1 MIRGP
6 QCRRVGVVLVATAWV
21 PAFLVAGCSQPA
33 PAIGLSNNRLGPL
46 TIAVAPALNFSGSAD
61 LDLNAVADIMA
72 SELDAVAGV
81 EVIPVSRVLA
91 VLAQQ
96 GRREVASP
104 AHARQIVEHLG
115 ADAILI
121 FAVTEYDPYHPPV
134 VGITAQL
141 YGVRRVDAAGGLDPV
156 RISRQARPTPATATA
171 GEAFGPLAQ
180 SERVFDASHDF
191 IGEDV
196 KAFARQRDRGA
207 GPFGWRIYL
216 VSQRHYL
223 RYCCQRTIQRL
234 FEPPPGLASAG
245 GTQDLE
251 EGHR

>member
-1 MIRGP
+1 MIPRPECG
-6 QCRRVGVVLVATAWV
+6 RVGIALAAAAW
-21 PAFLVAGCSQPA
+21 ALASFVAGCSQP
-33 PAIGLSNNRLGPL
+33 PQRLGLANERVGPL
-46 TIAVAPALNFSGSAD
+46 TIAVAPALNFSGSSEFD
-61 LDLNAVADIMA
+61 PNAVADIMA
-72 SELDAVAGV
+72 SELGSVAGV

-134 VGITAQL
+134 VGIAAQL

-156 RISRQARPTPATATA
+156 RISRQACPTAAAATA

-180 SERVFDASHDF
+180 SERVFDASHDG
-191 IGEDV
+191 IEEEV

-207 GPFGWRIYL
+207 GPFGWRVYL

-223 RYCCQRTIQRL
+223 RYCCHQTIRQL
-234 FEPPPGLASAG
+234 FETPPGLASAR
-245 GTQDLE
+245 GT
-251 EGHR
+251 